1 MIEYLYLKQIL
12 KINYHINK
20 FFVNNYLTQ
29 TVINKILKGPTLN
42 TDGKMR
48 VMTILVT
55 GAAGFIGS
63 NFVLDWC
70 DQSKEGLVSFDLLT
84 YAGNL
89 ENLSTLDG
97 NSRHHFIQGNI
108 GDRALISEILK
119 KHQVRAVVNF
129 AAESHVDRSIH
140 GPGDFIETNIV
151 GTYNLLESV
160 RSYWN
165 DLDKETKKA
174 FRFLHVSTDEVYG
187 SLDDKASAFTEKHSY
202 KPNSPYSA
210 SKASGD
216 HLVRAWFHTYGLPV
230 LTTNCSNNYGPYHF
244 PEKLIP
250 LCILNALN
258 GKPLPIYGDG
268 QQIRD
273 WLYVKDHCSAIRE
286 VLKQGKI
293 GDTYNVGGWN
303 ERTNLEVV
311 KALCAILD
319 ELKPKADGSNYE
331 NQITYMKDRPGHD
344 RRYAIDA
351 SKLERELGWRPQE
364 TFETG
369 LRKTVLWYL
378 ENETWINHVVSGE
391 YQQWVQKQYS

>member
-1 MIEYLYLKQIL
+1 
-12 KINYHINK
+12 
-20 FFVNNYLTQ
+20 
-29 TVINKILKGPTLN
+29 
-42 TDGKMR
+42 
-48 VMTILVT
+48 MTILVT

-63 NFVLDWC
+63 NFVLDWF
-70 DQSKEGLVSFDLLT
+70 DQSTEDVVSLDLLT

-89 ENLSTLDG
+89 ENLSSL
-97 NSRHHFIQGNI
+97 NNNPHHHFVKGNI
-108 GDRALISEILK
+108 GDRDLISSLLK
-119 KHQVRAVVNF
+119 KYQVRAVLNF

-165 DLDKETKKA
+165 NLDEASKKA

-187 SLDDKASAFTEKHSY
+187 SLEDQASAFSEKHPY

-210 SKASGD
+210 SKASSD
-216 HLVRAWFHTYGLPV
+216 HLVRAWFYTYGFPV
-230 LTTNCSNNYGPYHF
+230 LTTNCSNNYGPYQF

-273 WLYVKDHCSAIRE
+273 WLYVKDHCSAIRTILE
-286 VLKQGKI
+286 KGRLGE
-293 GDTYNVGGWN
+293 TYNVGGGN
-303 ERTNLEVV
+303 EKTNLDTV
-311 KALCAILD
+311 KILCDILD
-319 ELKPKADGSNYE
+319 DIKPKLDGSKYID
-331 NQITYMKDRPGHD
+331 QMIYVQDRLGHD

-351 SKLERELGWRPQE
+351 SKLKHELDWIPEQ

-369 LRKTVLWYL
+369 IRKTIEWYL
-378 ENETWINHVVSGE
+378 SHQDWVNSIVGDE
-391 YQQWVQKQYS
+391 YQQWIKKHYS

>member
-1 MIEYLYLKQIL
+1 
-12 KINYHINK
+12 
-20 FFVNNYLTQ
+20 
-29 TVINKILKGPTLN
+29 
-42 TDGKMR
+42 
-48 VMTILVT
+48 MTILVT

-70 DQSKEGLVSFDLLT
+70 DQSTEEVVSLDLLT

-89 ENLSTLDG
+89 ENLSSL
-97 NSRHHFIQGNI
+97 NNNPHHHFVKGNI
-108 GDRALISEILK
+108 GDRDLVSNLLK
-119 KHQVRAVVNF
+119 KYQIRAVVNF

-151 GTYNLLESV
+151 GTYHLLESA

-165 DLDKETKKA
+165 DLDEATKKT

-187 SLDDKASAFTEKHSY
+187 SLDENTPAFTEHHLY
-202 KPNSPYSA
+202 QPNSPYSA
-210 SKASGD
+210 SKAASD

-268 QQIRD
+268 KQIRD

-286 VLKQGKI
+286 VLKQGHI

-303 ERTNLEVV
+303 EKTNLEVV
-311 KALCAILD
+311 ETLCAILD
-319 ELKPKADGSNYE
+319 ELKPKADGSKYE
-331 NQITYMKDRPGHD
+331 NQITYVKDRPGHD

-351 SKLERELGWRPQE
+351 SKLERDLGWKPQE

-378 ENETWINHVVSGE
+378 ENETWVNNVVSGE
-391 YQQWVQKQYS
+391 YQHWVEKQYS